1 MRRWPKCFAILLA
14 LCLSVG
20 CKQAQKQKPSSPQ
33 IIYAGLGVSNYVEI
47 GMTFAEVAKRNPDA
61 EFKRNFGPDTWFWE
75 KPFKKPRGFELKVPS
90 VGAESW
96 QKDDL
101 QPITLLIFHPDRLPP
116 SILRTGSNKISF
128 GAGKAVLRQ
137 EIINAFGEPDHHI
150 ADEVYPAALLNQGE
164 SVCFTNWGTERL
176 FYPRRGAGFFLK
188 DGTVT
193 TFTVLKKFGS
203 KNAPSPP

>member
-1 MRRWPKCFAILLA
+1 MRPWPKCFAILVA
-14 LCLSVG
+14 LCLSTG
-20 CKQAQKQKPSSPQ
+20 CKQQQKPSSPQ

-47 GMTFAEVAKRNPDA
+47 GMMFADVAKRNPDA
-61 EFKRNFGPDTWFWE
+61 EFERVFPSGTPFWKRPFI
-75 KPFKKPRGFELKVPS
+75 KPSHFEMKVPS

-101 QPITLLIFHPDRLPP
+101 QPITLLHFRPDRLPP
-116 SILRTGSNKISF
+116 SVLRTGSNRILFDS
-128 GAGKAVLRQ
+128 GNAVLRQ

-150 ADEVYPAALLNQGE
+150 AGEVYPAALLNQGE

-193 TFTVLKKFGS
+193 TFTIVKKFDG
-203 KNAPSPP
+203 KKTPVPP